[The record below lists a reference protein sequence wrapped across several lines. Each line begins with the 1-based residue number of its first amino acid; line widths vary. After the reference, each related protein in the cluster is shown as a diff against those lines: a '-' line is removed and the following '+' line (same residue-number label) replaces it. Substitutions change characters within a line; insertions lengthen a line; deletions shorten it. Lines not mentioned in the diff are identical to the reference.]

1 MAEVGSYLYL
11 AQKDA
16 GRADLMFKA
25 DDYTACGR
33 FCEQA
38 VEKAFKAYLE
48 IYGGSEVVGLMKLH
62 KPRRLYEKC
71 CELGLQ
77 PVDETILATLSDLS
91 EYYFETN
98 YPGDGYFELT
108 QKQAALA
115 LALMHRMVSLVTS
128 ALTPA
133 S

>member
-1 MAEVGSYLYL
+1 MAAVGSYLYL

-16 GRADLMFKA
+16 GRAGIMFEA
-25 DDYTACGR
+25 GDYTACGR

-48 IYGGSEVVGLMKLH
+48 VYGGSDVVGLMKLH

-91 EYYFETN
+91 EYYYETN
-98 YPGDGYFELT
+98 YPGDGFFELT
-108 QKQAALA
+108 RKQAEQAAELMRRMVALVSLA
-115 LALMHRMVSLVTS
+115 LA
-128 ALTPA
+128 PA
-133 S
+133 